1 MRRKRYIFRRIHT
14 PAATQTPCVAAGM
27 IGAMNST
34 FWAKPRATSLVKSLY
49 VPLACTALLAVAA
62 TALPVSAAMPSAIGE
77 TPVPSLSPMIKK
89 VSPAIVNIATRGTIH
104 EKGPQ
109 NPLLDDPFFR
119 RFFDVPQESGPHDR
133 PFQSAG
139 SGVIFD
145 AKAGYIVTNAHVVE
159 NASEITVTLQDGR
172 DLKAD
177 IVGSDEPSDVA
188 VLKVKTDTLTQIAL
202 GDSGKVEVGDFV
214 VAIGNP
220 FGLQHTVTSGIISGL
235 SRSGINP
242 DGYEDFIQTDASI
255 NPGNSGGA
263 LVNLKGELIGINT
276 AILSRSGGN
285 IGIGFAIPVNMA
297 HSVMDQLVKYGSVKR
312 GLLGVSM
319 YTVTPDIAQS
329 LGLANAQGALVS
341 QVVDGSPADKA
352 GIHTGDVITSVNGQ
366 PVKSNGELRNAIGLL
381 RVGDKVDI
389 GILRENK
396 AQHLTAIISDTSTP
410 TAGSAIPDGI
420 HKAFEGATLVDAPD
434 SGGALVKAVDPGSP
448 AAQVGLR
455 NNDVI
460 IGANRGKVTTVQQLK
475 ERARNASV
483 LVLEV
488 RRANAIVLIPLR

>member
-1 MRRKRYIFRRIHT
+1 LKRILKAL
-14 PAATQTPCVAAGM
+14 AA
-27 IGAMNST
+27 
-34 FWAKPRATSLVKSLY
+34 
-49 VPLACTALLAVAA
+49 LALLPGTTALVVPGAAALA
-62 TALPVSAAMPSAIGE
+62 ALPAVVGE
-77 TPVPSLSPMIKK
+77 MQVPSLSPMIKK
-89 VSPAIVNIATRGTIH
+89 VRPAVVNIATRGTVH

-119 RFFDVPQESGPHDR
+119 RFFDVPPDSGPRDR

-145 AKAGYIVTNAHVVE
+145 ARSGYIVTNAHVVE
-159 NASEITVTLQDGR
+159 NASEITVTLEDGR

-177 IVGSDEPSDVA
+177 VVGSDEPSDVA
-188 VLKVKTDTLTQIAL
+188 VLKVKPDGLIQIAL
-202 GDSGKVEVGDFV
+202 GDSSKVEVGDFA

-220 FGLQHTVTSGIISGL
+220 FGLAHTVTSGIISGL

-297 HSVMDQLVKYGSVKR
+297 HSVMDQLIKYGSVKR

-319 YTVTPDIAQS
+319 YTVTPDIAKS
-329 LGLANAQGALVS
+329 LGLKNSEGALVS
-341 QVVDGSPADKA
+341 QVVDGSPAQKA
-352 GIHTGDVITSVNGQ
+352 GIRTGDVITSVNGQ

-381 RVGDKVDI
+381 RVGDKVEV
-389 GILRENK
+389 GLLREGK
-396 AQHLTAIISDTSTP
+396 PIRLTAIIAET
-410 TAGSAIPDGI
+410 TANAPGPSESI
-420 HKAFEGATLVDAPD
+420 HRAFEGATLADAPD
-434 SGGALVKAVDPGSP
+434 DGGALVKSVEPGSA
-448 AAQVGLR
+448 AAQSGLR

-460 IGANRGKVTTVQQLK
+460 VGANRGKVTSLQQLRD
-475 ERARNASV
+475 RAKGASV

-488 RRANAIVLIPLR
+488 RRGNTIILIPLR

>member
-1 MRRKRYIFRRIHT
+1 MKRIELAFAALLVLAA
-14 PAATQTPCVAAGM
+14 PAA
-27 IGAMNST
+27 
-34 FWAKPRATSLVKSLY
+34 
-49 VPLACTALLAVAA
+49 
-62 TALPVSAAMPSAIGE
+62 PVTAAMPSAVGE

-89 VSPAIVNIATRGTIH
+89 VSPAIVNIATRGTIR
-104 EKGPQ
+104 ERGAQ

-119 RFFDVPQESGPHDR
+119 RFFDVPQDQQGPRER

-145 AKAGYIVTNAHVVE
+145 AKSGYIVTNAHVVE

-177 IVGSDEPSDVA
+177 VVGSDEPSDVA
-188 VLKVKTDTLTQIAL
+188 VLKVKTDGLTQIAL
-202 GDSGKVEVGDFV
+202 GDSAKVEVGDFV

-263 LVNLKGELIGINT
+263 LVNLRGELIGINT

-297 HSVMDQLVKYGSVKR
+297 HSVMDQLIKFGSVKR

-319 YTVTPDIAQS
+319 YTVTPDIAKS

-341 QVVDGSPADKA
+341 QVVDGSPAQKA

-366 PVKSNGELRNAIGLL
+366 TVKSNGELRNAIGLL
-381 RVGDKVDI
+381 RVGDKVEI
-389 GILRENK
+389 GLLREGK
-396 AQHLTAIISDTSTP
+396 PVRVIAVISDTAATQ
-410 TAGSAIPDGI
+410 AGASESI
-420 HKAFEGATLVDAPD
+420 HRGFEGATLADAPEAA
-434 SGGALVKAVDPGSP
+434 GALVRGVEPGSA
-448 AAQVGLR
+448 AAQSGLR

-460 IGANRGKVTTVQQLK
+460 VGANRGRVTNVQQLR
-475 ERARNASV
+475 ERAKGSSV

-488 RRANAIVLIPLR
+488 RRGNTILLIPLR